1 MYNVLVSAHT
11 IKLIE
16 RAIKRLFCAMKVP
29 AQQNWVTNEC
39 NFGAGI
45 E

>member
-29 AQQNWVTNEC
+29 KDACSTKL
-39 NFGAGI
+39 GDK
-45 E
+45 